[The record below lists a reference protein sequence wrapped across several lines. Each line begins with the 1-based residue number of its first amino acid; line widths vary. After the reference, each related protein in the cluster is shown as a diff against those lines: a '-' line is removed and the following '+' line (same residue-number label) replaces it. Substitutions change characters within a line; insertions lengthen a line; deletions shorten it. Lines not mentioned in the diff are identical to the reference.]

1 MADEENV
8 VEEAPEEKGGGIMKM
23 AIFGVAGIALMA
35 IGIFAGPVVKNLI
48 SSPEETTAETAE
60 EAAEIPSGPPI
71 YQSLHPPLV
80 VNVKDEQGDTHFMQ
94 ITMEVMSRDQDV
106 INAVREHTPV
116 IRNALILMFGTS
128 RYEEVSTRK
137 GKEEMLENAL
147 TEIQTV
153 LTDRIG
159 KPGVDEV
166 YFTALVVQ

>member
-8 VEEAPEEKGGGIMKM
+8 ADAPAEKGGGIMKM

-35 IGIFAGPVVKNLI
+35 IGIFAGPIVKNLI
-48 SSPEETTAETAE
+48 SPPE
-60 EAAEIPSGPPI
+60 EAAAEATEEAPEQPSGPPI

-94 ITMEVMSRDQDV
+94 ITMEVMSRDQEV

-128 RYEEVSTRK
+128 EYEKVSTRA

-153 LTDRIG
+153 MTDRIG
-159 KPGVDEV
+159 EPGVDEV

>member
-8 VEEAPEEKGGGIMKM
+8 ADAPEEKSGGIMKM
-23 AIFGVAGIALMA
+23 AIFAVAGIALLA
-35 IGIFAGPVVKNLI
+35 VGIFAGPAVKNLI
-48 SSPEETTAETAE
+48 SPPEDVAE
-60 EAAEIPSGPPI
+60 EATEEAAAEPSGPPI

-80 VNVKDEQGDTHFMQ
+80 VNVKDAQGDTHFMQ
-94 ITMEVMSRDQDV
+94 ITMEVMSRNQDV

-128 RYEEVSTRK
+128 MYEKVSTRE

-147 TEIQTV
+147 TEIQSV

-159 KPGVDEV
+159 EPGVEEV

>member
-8 VEEAPEEKGGGIMKM
+8 EDAPEEKGGGIMKM

-48 SSPEETTAETAE
+48 SPPEEVAAESTEEGAE
-60 EAAEIPSGPPI
+60 EPSGPPI

-80 VNVKDEQGDTHFMQ
+80 VNVKDEQGNTHFMQ
-94 ITMEVMSRDQDV
+94 ITMEVMSRDQEV

-116 IRNALILMFGTS
+116 IRNSLILMFGTS
-128 RYEEVSTRK
+128 MYEKVSTRE
-137 GKEEMLENAL
+137 GKEEMLDNAL

-153 LTDRIG
+153 MTDRIG
-159 KPGVDEV
+159 EPGVDEV

>member
-1 MADEENV
+1 
-8 VEEAPEEKGGGIMKM
+8 
-23 AIFGVAGIALMA
+23 
-35 IGIFAGPVVKNLI
+35 
-48 SSPEETTAETAE
+48 
-60 EAAEIPSGPPI
+60 
-71 YQSLHPPLV
+71 
-80 VNVKDEQGDTHFMQ
+80 
-94 ITMEVMSRDQDV
+94 MEVMSRDQDV

-128 RYEEVSTRK
+128 RYEEVSTRE